1 MRFRNSIYSGFAL
14 AFFVLTACSGPKK
27 ESATLLIYG
36 GPIYTVD
43 STQAMVEAVAT
54 KDNVILFAGSLD
66 EAEQYKNDLTQLI
79 NLDGRA
85 MTPGLI
91 EGHGHFMGLGYNE
104 LNLDL
109 INTTSYQEIVDAVA
123 EKVETAAPGEWITGR
138 GWHQSKWEEM
148 PAETVNGF
156 QTHDMLSAVSPDNPV
171 YLSHASGHAGFAN
184 AKAMEIA
191 GIQIVSK
198 EGINQFEVEGGE
210 VMRDALGRPTGIFN
224 ERAQSLITKHIP
236 ASTPEKDVKAFEL
249 AVAACQRNGI
259 TGFHDAGIGRGTI
272 ALFEE
277 MKNAAKMNIRL
288 YAMLTGRDKELLN
301 EWYTKGPLVD
311 PDNLLTIRS
320 VKLNCDGALGSRGA
334 WLLEPYTDR
343 PGHFGL
349 ETLPMDFVKETAL
362 NGLQHGFQVCS
373 HAIGDRANREILD
386 RYEVAFDELPDLAT
400 DHRFRIEHAQHI
412 HPDDIPRFA
421 GLKVIPAMQ
430 AVHLSSDRPWAIDRL
445 GEQRI
450 KEGAYMWQALL
461 QSGIPIVNGTD
472 VPVEPL
478 NPIASLYASVSRKTL
493 KGTPEGG
500 YEPEQK
506 MTREQALKSYTL
518 DAAYGAFEEDIK
530 GSISAGKLADFT
542 IYSQDLMTV
551 AEEEFLSTE
560 IAMTIFDGKVVY
572 AKGD

>member
-1 MRFRNSIYSGFAL
+1 MRLQNAIYCSVTLFSIL
-14 AFFVLTACSGPKK
+14 LTSCTSPKK
-27 ESATLLIYG
+27 DAATLLIYG

-43 STQAMVEAVAT
+43 TIQSTVEAVAT
-54 KDNVILFAGSLD
+54 KDNKILFAGSLADAEKYKD
-66 EAEQYKNDLTQLI
+66 EQTQLI
-79 NLDGRA
+79 DLKGKT

-109 INTTSYQEIVDAVA
+109 MNTTSYQEIIDAVA
-123 EKVETAAPGEWITGR
+123 AAVEKAEPGEWITGR
-138 GWHQSKWEEM
+138 GWHQSKWTKM
-148 PAETVNGF
+148 PSDTVNGF
-156 QTHDMLSAVSPDNPV
+156 QTHYRLSAVSPDNPV
-171 YLSHASGHAGFAN
+171 YLGHASGHAGFAN
-184 AKAMEIA
+184 AAAMDIA
-191 GIQIVSK
+191 GLQVLPK
-198 EGINQFEVEGGE
+198 DGINKLEVEGGE
-210 VMRDALGRPTGIFN
+210 VMRDQLGRPTGIFN
-224 ERAQSLITKHIP
+224 ERAQGLITKHIP
-236 ASTPEKDVKAFEL
+236 ESTPEKDAKAFEL
-249 AVAACQRNGI
+249 AIAACHRNGI
-259 TGFHDAGIGRGTI
+259 TGFHDAGIGRETI
-272 ALFEE
+272 ALYEK
-277 MKNAAKMNIRL
+277 MKTEGKMKARL
-288 YAMLTGRDKELLN
+288 YVMLTGWDKELLN
-301 EWYTKGPLVD
+301 EWYEKGPLID
-311 PDNLLTIRS
+311 SAHLLTIRS

-343 PGHFGL
+343 PGHYGL

-362 NGLQHGFQVCS
+362 NGLQGGFQVCS

-421 GLKVIPAMQ
+421 QLGVIPAMQ

-461 QSGIPIVNGTD
+461 KSGIPIVNGTD

-493 KGTPEGG
+493 NGTPEGG

-506 MTREQALKSYTL
+506 MTREQALRSYTL

-530 GSISAGKLADFT
+530 GSITVGKLADFT

-551 AEEEFLSTE
+551 AEEEFLNTE

-572 AKGD
+572 SKAE